1 MHRLFT
7 LLTAL
12 SGLVGSMLL
21 GMTVAPAQTEEIRA
35 SRDWI
40 GGIPEAPTED
50 WEVGFGGRLYD
61 NWFHALDVDE
71 PEETHP
77 AYPAAGKQKGASTWR
92 CKECHGWDYR
102 GKDGA
107 YAKGSHYTGIAGIRD
122 LIGANPDRVSA
133 IIRDPTHGFT
143 ADIIPVEALQRLALF
158 VTRGQHETS
167 WYIDFESNRARGEPA
182 KGERLFQNICAACHG
197 FDGRAINFKTE
208 DNPEYV
214 GTVAAENPWE
224 TLHKIRNG
232 QPGAP
237 MPAMRVLPVQD
248 AVDILAYSQTLPA
261 K

>member
-21 GMTVAPAQTEEIRA
+21 GMTVVPAQTEEIRA

-71 PEETHP
+71 PEATHP

-197 FDGRAINFKTE
+197 FDGKALDWGDPGDPGF
-208 DNPEYV
+208 V
-214 GTVAAENPWE
+214 GTEAQGNPWE
-224 TLHKIRNG
+224 TLHKIRAG
-232 QPGAP
+232 HPGVE
-237 MPAMRVLPVQD
+237 MPALMAFPIQD
-248 AVDILAYSQTLPA
+248 LVDLLSYTQTLPA
-261 K
+261 E